1 MATAWWFVAGYK
13 VWRNIHTC
21 KQESKCLKKRYCI
34 AVHEW
39 TNELRNYPYI
49 FFLVWI
55 DVVSHQVIDVP
66 LSVPSRSQT
75 DLKFVCLC
83 SFLMIAWFFLIF
95 STKSA
100 IFGKHFEVCPPQNWP
115 QGWQKTSPLVVDSA
129 EFSPG
134 RPRRICGSRGRV
146 ISLLDGSVA
155 YLYHAWSGNM
165 VILSPGVSGNVVLS
179 GEEKTPMASAI
190 QFCCRG
196 LRVGWSL
203 VWRDLPTIW
212 FRTSTQGRGWV

>member
-1 MATAWWFVAGYK
+1 MNERT
-13 VWRNIHTC
+13 
-21 KQESKCLKKRYCI
+21 KKLSIYF
-34 AVHEW
+34 
-39 TNELRNYPYI
+39 L
-49 FFLVWI
+49 FLVWI

-75 DLKFVCLC
+75 DYKLC
-83 SFLMIAWFFLIF
+83 VYVHSLWFLDLSI
-95 STKSA
+95 KSA

-115 QGWQKTSPLVVDSA
+115 QSWQKTSPLVVDSA
-129 EFSPG
+129 KFSPG

-155 YLYHAWSGNM
+155 YLYHACM
-165 VILSPGVSGNVVLS
+165 VVLSPGVSGNVVKWRIS
-179 GEEKTPMASAI
+179 TPMAPAI